1 MKWRLFLFAIVNLS
15 FIKDILAFAA
25 KGYIVCVVR

>member
-15 FIKDILAFAA
+15 FMKDILACVA
-25 KGYIVCVVR
+25 KGYIVCVVK

>member
-15 FIKDILAFAA
+15 FIKDILACAA